1 MLGYLQVNGTLTF
14 KKSYDD
20 SDYYDFNYF
29 AEHTK
34 KKQGYDKLRSKK
46 GKNSRT
52 YTINRQARKKIE
64 NATILMRHYQDKK
77 NYTIKFLT
85 LTFAQKHKNPN
96 KAVSRFFNRLMND
109 KIIENYWWVKEYHP
123 KHYKNTGQKKEHYHC
138 LICVQKYITKNK
150 ILQQWQLQ
158 AGKETI
164 IISLDNIRVR
174 NKYNSFNY
182 QIVMYVSKYCTKGI
196 DKFTD
201 RVYGMSENLSK
212 QQNIPI
218 IYAKTIDKLLQNISQ
233 NANLTVN
240 DVIYYREHWNQA
252 YLKTKQAET
261 YFKIKNDMEK
271 DELWQWL
278 YLNAQEFEVEKP
290 KQDDK
295 VRRKKEKQLELNLE
309 KYKFKKV

>member
-1 MLGYLQVNGTLTF
+1 
-14 KKSYDD
+14 
-20 SDYYDFNYF
+20 
-29 AEHTK
+29 
-34 KKQGYDKLRSKK
+34 
-46 GKNSRT
+46 
-52 YTINRQARKKIE
+52 
-64 NATILMRHYQDKK
+64 MRHYQDKK
-77 NYTIKFLT
+77 KYTIKFLT

-109 KIIENYWWVKEYHP
+109 TIIQNYWWVKEYHP

-201 RVYGMSENLSK
+201 RVYGMSKNLSK

-240 DVIYYREHWNQA
+240 DIIYYREHWNQA
-252 YLKTKQAET
+252 YVKTKQAET
-261 YFKIKNDMEK
+261 YFKIKNEMEN

-278 YLNAQEFEVEKP
+278 YLNAQKFEVEKP